1 MHIQNIICEQIDLFS
16 PMDDKEFM
24 QFVIHNCSQIF
35 NREMFAVKNSN
46 LEYIAI
52 SEEYATEFDLD
63 NTHLGKKVVNTI
75 NDEKELL
82 ILQQEQEI
90 LEKYSNQDSIFFYQK
105 NGITNYCGIRKRQLV
120 NPSTNNIVGL
130 LIVAGKFRPGLLR
143 KYYLKLFVPPR
154 KTPEINKDQKLT
166 NNEQQ
171 IIFALLLGFHS
182 RKEIASMLSNITN
195 EEINEI
201 KVKNRLNAVYQKF
214 NCSNISQLLTL
225 ISNDQISLE
234 FPSDIFA
241 SGNYPIE

>member
-1 MHIQNIICEQIDLFS
+1 MYLHDQFCEQIELFS
-16 PMDDKEFM
+16 PMTDRQFM
-24 QFVIHNCSQIF
+24 QFVINNCNQIF
-35 NREMFAVKNSN
+35 NGEMIAVKNLS

-52 SEEYATEFDLD
+52 SEEYAVEFDL
-63 NTHLGKKVVNTI
+63 NNSHLGRKIVSAI
-75 NDEKELL
+75 NDEKEQI

-90 LEKYSNQDSIFFYQK
+90 LEKHSKQDSIFFYQK
-105 NGITNYCGIRKRQLV
+105 NGKTNYCGIRKRQLV
-120 NPSTNNIVGL
+120 NPFTNNIVGL

-143 KYYLKLFVPPR
+143 KYYLKLFVPP
-154 KTPEINKDQKLT
+154 KKILEINKEQKLT

-201 KVKNRLNAVYQKF
+201 KVKNRLNALYQKF